1 MLCYVCTPV
10 EMKRNAQV
18 VSYMF
23 LAGEDD
29 EAARTA
35 ALPRR
40 RISLQSPGIFRVT
53 AAAAAAA
60 KTNKNEVRETTC
72 PPEASEQARAGECG
86 RVPLEEAGGQAG
98 QGCTAQAE

>member
-1 MLCYVCTPV
+1 METFSFHRTQSTHRTHFDTAKCRLLMLCYVCTPV

-40 RISLQSPGIFRVT
+40 RISLQSPGIFRGT
-53 AAAAAAA
+53 AATADGRDATELA
-60 KTNKNEVRETTC
+60 KTNKNE
-72 PPEASEQARAGECG
+72 
-86 RVPLEEAGGQAG
+86 GGG
-98 QGCTAQAE
+98 KTA